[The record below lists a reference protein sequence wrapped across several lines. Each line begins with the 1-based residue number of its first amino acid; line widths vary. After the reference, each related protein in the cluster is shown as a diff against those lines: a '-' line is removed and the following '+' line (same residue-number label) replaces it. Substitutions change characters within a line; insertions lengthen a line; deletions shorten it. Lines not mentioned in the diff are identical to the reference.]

1 MAGLIVEAIAGTKRS
16 LSVVLNELVVLI
28 ALGMLFAILKVAVVV
43 TGLVVLLVGFV
54 VDLVASSLGGVLY
67 SLGALLMV
75 SSALVSGIAA
85 FEAFRTEL
93 AQSASDREFLPT
105 RQQIPENP
113 VVLFLVPLAVAGATA
128 VAAPGLL
135 FGTGA
140 LAYAVTGYVA
150 LSVLYR
156 ANAVCAHYSDQQQQ
170 WWVTDPPPY
179 REALLEWGA
188 PLTQIATGIGVAA
201 VLLGVEGALFDFV
214 WAAIARQLV
223 AWARTLPL
231 VSGAA
236 VDALWLAGGL
246 AVVVLLHWLAY
257 AFFPQLRTARQTLV
271 ELGALGLDLL
281 AALYVRVRALAAHV
295 FLLHP
300 R

>member
-1 MAGLIVEAIAGTKRS
+1 MSGLINGAISETKRS
-16 LSVVLNELVVLI
+16 LSVVLNELIVLI
-28 ALGMLFAILKVAVVV
+28 ALGMLFAIVKVAVVV
-43 TGLVVLLVGFV
+43 SGLVVLLVGFV
-54 VDLVASSLGGVLY
+54 VELVASSLGGVVY

-75 SSALVSGIAA
+75 SSALFSGIAA

-93 AQSASDREFLPT
+93 AQDATDREFLPP
-105 RQQIPENP
+105 RQRIPENP
-113 VVLFLVPLAVAGATA
+113 VVLFLVPLAVAGFAA
-128 VAAPGLL
+128 VATPGLL

-140 LAYAVTGYVA
+140 LAYVVTGYVC

-156 ANAVCAHYSDQQQQ
+156 ANAVCAGYEDRQSSFLS
-170 WWVTDPPPY
+170 DPPPY
-179 REALLEWGA
+179 RGALLEWGA

-271 ELGALGLDLL
+271 ELGVLGLDLL
-281 AALYVRVRALAAHV
+281 AALYVRVRAFAAHV

>member
-1 MAGLIVEAIAGTKRS
+1 MGLINGAISETKRS
-16 LSVVLNELVVLI
+16 LSVVLNELIVLI
-28 ALGMLFAILKVAVVV
+28 ALGIFFAIVKVAVVV

-54 VDLVASSLGGVLY
+54 VELVAASLGGVLY
-67 SLGALLMV
+67 SLGTLLMV
-75 SSALVSGIAA
+75 SSAMFSGIAA

-93 AQSASDREFLPT
+93 AQSASDREFLPP
-105 RQQIPENP
+105 RQRIPQNP
-113 VVLFLVPLAVAGATA
+113 IVLFLVPLAVAGATA

-135 FGTGA
+135 FETGT
-140 LAYAVTGYVA
+140 LAYVVTGYVC

-156 ANAVCAHYSDQQQQ
+156 ANAVCAGYGDRQSSFLS
-170 WWVTDPPPY
+170 DPPPY
-179 REALLEWGA
+179 RGALLEWGA
-188 PLTQIATGIGVAA
+188 PLTQIATGIGVAV

-246 AVVVLLHWLAY
+246 AIVVLLYWLAY

-271 ELGALGLDLL
+271 ELGALGLALL
-281 AALYVRVRALAAHV
+281 AALYVRVRAFAAHV